1 MAWIASSV
9 DVIASSVVVIASSVD
24 VIVLNGSLP
33 VITC

>member
-9 DVIASSVVVIASSVD
+9 DVIASSVDVIASSVD